1 MAGNRKYLKFGLRA
15 DRNLA
20 DLTDATSAINNLIND
35 LSVQVDVFG
44 NATGFTTLDI
54 APLSQIS
61 STDIASTLPSIS
73 GQIPIAFQWLDS
85 SPEFIDVTTGT
96 APNQVTTNV
105 LVQPQVTLQ
114 DLINRQKAVLGDP
127 PFEAG
132 GDGPNATL
140 IPSTRLNGDYESSFG
155 ENNKFNLSN
164 IRKGDRYRFE
174 AIGSE
179 TNPAFFDSIA
189 VTNKGSA
196 YVVGDI
202 FVASTSGSHF
212 FSLDDLDDTAE
223 TITFASEHGLTNGM
237 EVQYLEDGNTPIS
250 GLTNTDTYFI
260 VSATSNSIKLSAS
273 SGGDPVN
280 FTKPDFGV
288 GTSYRLVLI
297 GTTSTFVRNVTMPSG
312 NYATAAQDLDA
323 NKLNAGTVYTRK
335 DSLTLAS
342 LKFDGSYWNDTGDF
356 EIEAN
361 IDNGFPDKLGGIQ
374 FEGFQGGGFE
384 PSIQTNGLVTIE
396 QDIVEDGSDDNWQLL
411 RGTNTNFVRPFHNIT
426 YSTVNGKT
434 RVVFSNAEDGK
445 RVAVGMK
452 VELKLD
458 LEQATDRDAI
468 TGDPPANTGF
478 AEGRVQEVVYNSSTD
493 SYYAIL
499 MALPPV
505 PNYQNSPVQFIQYPT
520 SGTVAERFQQGVY
533 VDAVDT
539 VGTTDAEFSY
549 TLGGSEVIT
558 YSNFNFRRPVG
569 TGNRRRIRFTVWW
582 PKGKDIEERV
592 ESKLFQDIASNNS
605 FGFTSFYKTQNTQDF
620 NSRRYS
626 FPFFKDNRASVLQQ
640 KTNNELKVQNLL
652 RNSYTPKKKS
662 SETLLSYNSNN
673 TIAQKTISVDAKGLA
688 TYGTGNG
695 SSPPAELGDFVVIE
709 TSGGEYF
716 AFQIKEVSTNA
727 DTFLLDSTFLSKTN
741 YSAGTDLYVTYV
753 KNKGL
758 IGIYK
763 YDYNSSNHRLRPLG
777 ADSNNPLGAVSTP
790 VSEIASGDLAYK
802 IDYEYGAGTHA
813 THEYG
818 FKIDTINH
826 ADDDT
831 ATEAN
836 ITVEA
841 PFYDSS
847 ATLTQTDGIV
857 LIYAPRGLQDR
868 SAITECT
875 GVIGHEVG
883 AEASNNQNTIVLKSV
898 EGLTARDAGNSVIG
912 DFVFV
917 SGSVPFEGTD
927 SSSANYL
934 TQVGSINTS
943 TKTITLVNNSGNAV
957 LVSKIMPAGTTIV
970 FVPSTAGPNSDG
982 WGKQNKEYC
991 IAPLN
996 TAPPWAATDDG
1007 LASPSSAPNIVAK
1020 ELRFTK
1026 LSFNNV
1032 PTVCVT
1038 PYESG
1043 MTGTILV
1050 TGSAGQMSTTGN
1062 LPELGTLIEIS
1073 GTNTGGS
1080 TVPLGTYKVDVRDD
1094 TVTPKTFQLKNQDGS
1109 LITTAVGGSG
1119 GATTGL
1125 TFLVTHTTS
1134 FLNIKYSA
1142 PG

>member
-44 NATGFTTLDI
+44 NPTGFTTLDI
-54 APLSQIS
+54 APLRQIS

-73 GQIPIAFQWLDS
+73 DQIPIAFQWLDS

-155 ENNKFNLSN
+155 ENKKFDLSN

-179 TNPAFFDSIA
+179 TNPAFFNSIA

-237 EVQYLEDGNTPIS
+237 EVQYLEEGNTPIS
-250 GLTNTDTYFI
+250 GLTDSDNYFI
-260 VSATSNSIKLSAS
+260 VSATSNSIKLSTS
-273 SGGDPVN
+273 NGGSPVD
-280 FTKPDFGV
+280 FTKPAFGV
-288 GTSYRLVLI
+288 GTSYKLSVI
-297 GTTSTFVRNVTMPSG
+297 GTTSTVVRNVTMPSG

-323 NKLNAGTVYTRK
+323 NKLNAGTVYTKK
-335 DSLTLAS
+335 DSLTLSS

-384 PSIQTNGLVTIE
+384 PRIQTNGLVTIE

-411 RGTNTNFVRPFHNIT
+411 RGTNTNEIRPFHNIT
-426 YSTVNGKT
+426 YSTVSGKT

-445 RVAVGMK
+445 RVAAGMTVK
-452 VELKLD
+452 LKPD
-458 LEQATDRDAI
+458 LNDATDRDPD
-468 TGDPPANTGF
+468 TGDPFANTGY
-478 AEGRVQEVVYNSSTD
+478 VQGLVQDVVYNSSTD
-493 SYYAIL
+493 SYYADLLDPIAFNDPL
-499 MALPPV
+499 RYTAFPSTGTD
-505 PNYQNSPVQFIQYPT
+505 QEKIEGAT
-520 SGTVAERFQQGVY
+520 S

-549 TLGGSEVIT
+549 TLGGSTKINYDT
-558 YSNFNFRRPVG
+558 FNFRRPVG

-582 PKGKDIEERV
+582 PKGKGIEERI
-592 ESKLFQDIASNNS
+592 ESKLFEDIASNNS

-640 KTNNELKVQNLL
+640 KTNNELRVQNLL

-673 TIAQKTISVDAKGLA
+673 TIAQKTITVDSKGLA

-716 AFQIKEVSTNA
+716 AFQIKEVSTND

-741 YSAGTDLYVTYV
+741 YSSNTNLYVTYV

-777 ADSNNPLGAVSTP
+777 ADSNNPLGAVSTS

-875 GVIGHEVG
+875 GVIGHEVA
-883 AEASNNQNTIVLKSV
+883 AEASNNQNVIVLKSV
-898 EGLTARDAGNSVIG
+898 EGLTARDAGNSVVG

-917 SGSVPFEGTD
+917 SGSVPFEG
-927 SSSANYL
+927 SNSGSASYL

-943 TKTITLVNNSGNAV
+943 TKTITLVNNSGNSV
-957 LVSKIMPAGTTIV
+957 NVSTTMPSGTTIV

-991 IAPLN
+991 VAPLN

-1007 LASPSSAPNIVAK
+1007 LATPSSAPNIVAK

-1026 LSFNNV
+1026 LSFNTV

-1038 PYESG
+1038 PYDSG

-1050 TGSAGQMSTTGN
+1050 TGTAGQMSTTGN

-1080 TVPLGTYKVDVRDD
+1080 TVPLGTYKVDVRDE
-1094 TVTPKTFQLKNQDGS
+1094 TATPKTFQIKNQDGS
-1109 LITTAVGGSG
+1109 TITTAVGSSG